1 MRTQVHFIQNVLASE
16 LKRKDVLLKTP
27 LRFSSSIK
35 EFFSE
40 YKLRIFQWFS
50 PHRNSQKATA
60 EAAATLSE
68 STPCAMGIRTT

>member
-1 MRTQVHFIQNVLASE
+1 MRTQVHFIQNVLAFQS
-16 LKRKDVLLKTP
+16 KRKDVLLKTP
-27 LRFSSSIK
+27 LRFISSVK

>member
-1 MRTQVHFIQNVLASE
+1 MRTQVHFIQNVLAFG

-27 LRFSSSIK
+27 LRFISSVK

-40 YKLRIFQWFS
+40 YKTPYFQWFS

>member
-27 LRFSSSIK
+27 LRFISSVK

-50 PHRNSQKATA
+50 PHCNSQKATA